1 MATTRVFISDAL
13 ILSTTRRPNGSAGT
27 WKFVEKLIVKT
38 MARAVEHSPIGDPQD
53 RMHDGRPVGC
63 YAGGFRTDHAGTNQF
78 ALRGAVYNDCPHAIY
93 VERGRRA
100 TNEPSYFTSDDR
112 KGKSVYSKKGTKA
125 QRGRHI
131 LGDAFDRAIMTTPGL
146 YSTSIS
152 AERIGFH

>member
-27 WKFVEKLIVKT
+27 WKFVEKLILKT
-38 MARAVEHSPIGDPQD
+38 MEKAVAGSPIGNPMD

-63 YAGGFRTDHAGTNQF
+63 YAGGFRTDHMGTNQF

-100 TNEPSYFTSDDR
+100 TNEPSYFTSDAR
-112 KGKSVYSKKGTKA
+112 AGKSVYSKKGTRA
-125 QRGRHI
+125 HRGFHV
-131 LGDAFDRAIMTTPGL
+131 LEDAFERVILTTPGL
-146 YSTSIS
+146 YSTGVS
-152 AERIGFH
+152 AERVGF